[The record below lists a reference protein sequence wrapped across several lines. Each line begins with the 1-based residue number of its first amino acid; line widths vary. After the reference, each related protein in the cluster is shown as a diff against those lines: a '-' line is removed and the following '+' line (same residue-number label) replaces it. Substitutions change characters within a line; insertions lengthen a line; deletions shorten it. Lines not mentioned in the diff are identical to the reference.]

1 MIPKIIHQIW
11 IGENKMPLL
20 WMKSFYNDYLKAF
33 PDWKYVLWTEK
44 EIDKLNM
51 INREIYDKEPTYWG
65 KSDILRYEL
74 LFRFGGIYIDADSV
88 WVNNKNLEEC
98 IYEAKNTDLFFARSH
113 CQGQIANG
121 VIGSSPNHPF
131 FKEIMDKIIPRY
143 NSMINE
149 HVAVKIGPVFIT
161 KILENYN
168 PTIFPPEYFYPSAWG
183 QTEDCLL
190 HKQVKIPS
198 ISFMYQYGYSS
209 NLTIGGNLY
218 KKMNEQIYSDDDY
231 KIPTNDLV

>member
-20 WMKSFYNDYLKAF
+20 WMKSFYNDYLKTF
-33 PDWKYVLWTEK
+33 PDWKYCLWTEK

-88 WVNNKNLEEC
+88 WVNNKNLEKC
-98 IYEAKNTDLFFARSH
+98 INKASDTGLFFAKSH

-121 VIGSSPNHPF
+121 VIGSVPNHPF

-183 QTEDCLL
+183 QTENCLL
-190 HKQVKIPS
+190 HQQVKIPK

-218 KKMNEQIYSDDDY
+218 KIMNEQVYNEDDY
-231 KIPTNDLV
+231 KIPINDLV